1 MKDFHAS
8 EAGFTLVE
16 VILSIAL
23 LSIASVVVLELF
35 MTSQNLNTTSRQ
47 TDIASVVCTNT
58 LELLRHHDGLAEAET
73 SLDLE
78 SAPDGYHRTTPLD
91 EAFSPVPTDASGD
104 TSPYVMDLALTATD
118 TPGLFD
124 VVVYLTRTKDDAV
137 LVRYTTKHYF
147 KEEVSVHGR

>member
-8 EAGFTLVE
+8 EGGFTLVE

-58 LELLRHHDGLAEAET
+58 LELLRRHDGLTEAQT
-73 SLDLE
+73 SLDLKNV
-78 SAPDGYHRTTPLD
+78 PDGYHRTTPLD
-91 EAFSPVPTDASGD
+91 EAFSLIPADASGE
-104 TSPYVMDLALTATD
+104 TPPYVMDLALAATA

-124 VVVYLTRTKDDAV
+124 VVVYLTRTKDDVV
-137 LVRYTTKHYF
+137 LVHYTTKHYF
-147 KEEVSVHGR
+147 KKEVSVHGW